1 MKDSRCMNINL
12 EITSKSLLSF
22 NLIPILSSI
31 LVYNETLKIITETYQ
46 LGRVEKN
53 TGLDIKCM
61 SVIYRPHLH
70 ITNILFIFSLQNGVS
85 PLTFPRVMKN
95 LLCSYK

>member
-1 MKDSRCMNINL
+1 MKDSRYMNTNL
-12 EITSKSLLSF
+12 EITSKSLFSF

-31 LVYNETLKIITETYQ
+31 LVYNETLNIITETYQ
-46 LGRVEKN
+46 LRRVEKN

-70 ITNILFIFSLQNGVS
+70 ITNIVYFLSAKWSITSDFPYSHEKPTVFI
-85 PLTFPRVMKN
+85 
-95 LLCSYK
+95 